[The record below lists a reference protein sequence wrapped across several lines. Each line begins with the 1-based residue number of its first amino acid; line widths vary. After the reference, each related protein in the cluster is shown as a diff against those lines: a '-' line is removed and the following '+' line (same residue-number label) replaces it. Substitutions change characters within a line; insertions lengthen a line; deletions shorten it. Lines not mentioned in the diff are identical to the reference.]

1 MSNFSRFVFNVEVT
15 SPVFTQP
22 IEFELVAVFKF
33 QPYIK
38 GDRETEDVQAELIID
53 RIEPNDL
60 VPCDLAIALAAE
72 YHTCA
77 DWDQLRE
84 SIKKDG

>member
-1 MSNFSRFVFNVEVT
+1 MNNFSRFVFPVEVT

-22 IEFELVAVFKF
+22 LEFELVAVFKF
-33 QPYIK
+33 QPFIK
-38 GDRETEDVQAELIID
+38 GDREAEDVQAELIID

-77 DWDQLRE
+77 DWDELRD